1 MREKLRGFLGQSR
14 FSVLPS
20 KRSEACRRGLPAGGA
35 RSGAIL
41 TTAATALVL
50 SACAQ
55 PVEPENSLQ
64 PAMDAT
70 PANSVFEKHLYADYL
85 VQAVA
90 ESGKG
95 NAENS
100 QYYANKALAAAEN
113 RQAGPAPVD
122 DTRVPPTSLAEL
134 RQNRER
140 LVSVLDHGADIKA
153 PADAARAQTKFD
165 CWNRNLEYREP
176 AAPALPFLAEPSE
189 AVEATRAA
197 REAAAAC
204 RESFDTAMAKVERA
218 FGDHYTIYFN
228 FDSAEPSDDAMKI
241 AMEAAKAAQ
250 AIKGATLLIAGH
262 TDSAGD
268 AGYNLSLSEHRAN
281 AIRQLLLSAGVK
293 AEQIG
298 TANYGETLPSVHTP
312 DETAKGK
319 NRRVEINLVR

>member
-1 MREKLRGFLGQSR
+1 MREKLRVFLGQSR
-14 FSVLPS
+14 ISVLPS
-20 KRSEACRRGLPAGGA
+20 KRSGACRRESPAGGA

-41 TTAATALVL
+41 TIAATALAL

-55 PVEPENSLQ
+55 AVEPENPLQ
-64 PAMDAT
+64 TAMNT
-70 PANSVFEKHLYADYL
+70 KPTNSVFEKHLYADYL

-95 NAENS
+95 NTENS
-100 QYYANKALAAAEN
+100 QYYATKALAVAESK
-113 RQAGPAPVD
+113 QVGPAPVD

-140 LVSVLDHGADIKA
+140 LVSVLDGGAGIKA

-165 CWNRNLEYREP
+165 CWNRNLEHREP
-176 AAPALPFLAEPSE
+176 AASALPFLAQPME
-189 AVEATRAA
+189 AVEARRAA
-197 REAAAAC
+197 RKAAAAC

-218 FGDHYTIYFN
+218 FGEHYTIYFD
-228 FDSAEPSDDAMKI
+228 FDSAEPSDDAMKM
-241 AMEAAKAAQ
+241 AMEAAAAAQ

-262 TDSAGD
+262 ADSAGD
-268 AGYNLSLSEHRAN
+268 AAYNLALSQHRAD

-298 TANYGETLPSVHTP
+298 TANYGETQPSVHTP
-312 DETAKGK
+312 DETAEGK
-319 NRRVEINLVR
+319 NRRVEINVVK